1 MGKILVTGGTGLVGS
16 RFEGEDYL
24 KIGSKNLDLL
34 NQKDIE
40 NFLVS
45 KNINGIIHCAAR
57 VGGVKGNMTYPG
69 EFTYENLKMNTGII
83 EEARKAGINKLIT
96 FSSTCVFPDKVE
108 YPLTPDKIHLGPP
121 HSSNYGYA
129 YAKRMAEIQMQSY
142 REQYGV
148 NYFSVI
154 PCNIYGPADN
164 YHLEDGHV
172 LPSLIHKFHLA
183 DISGSDVTIW
193 GSGSP
198 LREFLHVDDLADAV
212 LLLLNNYKEV
222 EPVNIGVGE
231 DLSIMELSNLVRE
244 VVGFVG
250 QVHWDKT
257 KPNGT
262 PRKLLDVTKLKD
274 LGWEPK
280 IDLVQ
285 GITTTYKWFV
295 SKSNVKSN
303 ELKI

>member
-57 VGGVKGNMTYPG
+57 VGGVKGNMSYPG

-83 EEARKAGINKLIT
+83 EEARKAGISKLIA

-198 LREFLHVDDLADAV
+198 LREFIFSEDVADLTRILFD
-212 LLLLNNYKEV
+212 NYKEGI
-222 EPVNIGVGE
+222 PVIISSGKEISIKDVVDIIANEFNFKGKVIWDLDKPEGQFRKPSDNSIIRSIAPDFKFTPIEEGIHKSVTWFKDNYPNI
-231 DLSIMELSNLVRE
+231 
-244 VVGFVG
+244 
-250 QVHWDKT
+250 
-257 KPNGT
+257 
-262 PRKLLDVTKLKD
+262 RK
-274 LGWEPK
+274 
-280 IDLVQ
+280 
-285 GITTTYKWFV
+285 
-295 SKSNVKSN
+295 
-303 ELKI
+303 

>member
-16 RFEGEDYL
+16 RFIGDDYI
-24 KIGSKNLDLL
+24 KIGSKDINLLSQNLIEEFFKNNDL
-34 NQKDIE
+34 D
-40 NFLVS
+40 
-45 KNINGIIHCAAR
+45 GIIHCAAR
-57 VGGVKGNMTYPG
+57 VGGVKGNMAYPG
-69 EFTYENLKMNTGII
+69 EFTYENLKINTGII
-83 EEARKAGINKLIT
+83 EEARKAGINKLIA

-198 LREFLHVDDLADAV
+198 LREFVFSEDVAKLTRILFDDYTGGIPV
-212 LLLLNNYKEV
+212 IISSGKEISIKEV
-222 EPVNIGVGE
+222 VEIIANEFNFRGKIIWDLDKPEGQFRKPSDNSIIRSIAPDFRFTPIEEGIHKSVTWFKDNYPNI
-231 DLSIMELSNLVRE
+231 
-244 VVGFVG
+244 
-250 QVHWDKT
+250 
-257 KPNGT
+257 
-262 PRKLLDVTKLKD
+262 RK
-274 LGWEPK
+274 
-280 IDLVQ
+280 
-285 GITTTYKWFV
+285 
-295 SKSNVKSN
+295 
-303 ELKI
+303 

>member
-1 MGKILVTGGTGLVGS
+1 MEKILVTGGTGLVGS
-16 RFEGEDYL
+16 RFIGEDYI
-24 KIGSKNLDLL
+24 KIGSNDLNLL
-34 NQKDIE
+34 NQNSIRDFLKNKEIE
-40 NFLVS
+40 GV
-45 KNINGIIHCAAR
+45 IHCAAR

-83 EEARKAGINKLIT
+83 EEARKAGINKLIA

-198 LREFLHVDDLADAV
+198 LREFVFSEDVAKLTRILFDDYTGGIPV
-212 LLLLNNYKEV
+212 IISSGKEISIKEV
-222 EPVNIGVGE
+222 VEIIANEFNFRGKIIWDLDKPEGQFRKPSDNSIIRSIAPDFRFTPIEEGIHKSVTWFKDNYPNI
-231 DLSIMELSNLVRE
+231 
-244 VVGFVG
+244 
-250 QVHWDKT
+250 
-257 KPNGT
+257 
-262 PRKLLDVTKLKD
+262 RK
-274 LGWEPK
+274 
-280 IDLVQ
+280 
-285 GITTTYKWFV
+285 
-295 SKSNVKSN
+295 
-303 ELKI
+303 

>member
-16 RFEGEDYL
+16 RFIGDDYI
-24 KIGSKNLDLL
+24 KVGSKDINLLSQNLIEEFFKNNDL
-34 NQKDIE
+34 D
-40 NFLVS
+40 
-45 KNINGIIHCAAR
+45 GIIHCAAR
-57 VGGVKGNMTYPG
+57 VGGVKGNMAYPG

-83 EEARKAGINKLIT
+83 EEARKAGINKLIA

-198 LREFLHVDDLADAV
+198 LREFVFSEDVSKLTRILFD
-212 LLLLNNYKEV
+212 NYKEGI
-222 EPVNIGVGE
+222 PVIISSGKE
-231 DLSIMELSNLVRE
+231 ISIKE
-244 VVGFVG
+244 VVEIIANEFNFKGKIIWDLDKPEG
-250 QVHWDKT
+250 QFR
-257 KPNGT
+257 KPSDNSIIRSIAPDFKFT
-262 PRKLLDVTKLKD
+262 PIEEGIHKSVTWFKDNYPNIRK
-274 LGWEPK
+274 
-280 IDLVQ
+280 
-285 GITTTYKWFV
+285 
-295 SKSNVKSN
+295 
-303 ELKI
+303 

>member
-1 MGKILVTGGTGLVGS
+1 MNKILVTGGTGLVGS
-16 RFEGEDYL
+16 RFIGDDYI
-24 KIGSKNLDLL
+24 KVGSKDINLL
-34 NQKDIE
+34 NQNSIEEFLKGKDID
-40 NFLVS
+40 
-45 KNINGIIHCAAR
+45 GIIHCAAR

-83 EEARKAGINKLIT
+83 EEARKAGIRKMIS

-172 LPSLIHKFHLA
+172 LPSLIHKFYLA
-183 DISGSDVTIW
+183 DLEGSDVTIW

-198 LREFLHVDDLADAV
+198 LREFIFSEDVAKLTRELFD
-212 LLLLNNYKEV
+212 NYTDGVPVIISSGYEISIRDVVEV
-222 EPVNIGVGE
+222 IAREFDFKGNIIWDSSKPEGQFRKPS
-231 DLSIMELSNLVRE
+231 DNSIIRSIAPD
-244 VVGFVG
+244 F
-250 QVHWDKT
+250 KF
-257 KPNGT
+257 T
-262 PRKLLDVTKLKD
+262 PI
-274 LGWEPK
+274 EE
-280 IDLVQ
+280 
-285 GITTTYKWFV
+285 GIHKSVKWF
-295 SKSNVKSN
+295 KDNYPNIRK
-303 ELKI
+303 

>member
-1 MGKILVTGGTGLVGS
+1 MEKILVTGGTGLVGS
-16 RFEGEDYL
+16 RFIGEDYI
-24 KIGSKNLDLL
+24 KIGSNDLNLL
-34 NQKDIE
+34 NQNLIGDFLKNKEIE
-40 NFLVS
+40 GV
-45 KNINGIIHCAAR
+45 IHCAAR
-57 VGGVKGNMTYPG
+57 VGGVKGNMAYPG

-83 EEARKAGINKLIT
+83 EEARKAGINKLIA

-164 YHLEDGHV
+164 YNLEDGHV

-183 DISGSDVTIW
+183 DINGSDVTIW

-198 LREFLHVDDLADAV
+198 LREFVFSEDVAKLTRILFD
-212 LLLLNNYKEV
+212 NYKEGI
-222 EPVNIGVGE
+222 PVIISSGKE
-231 DLSIMELSNLVRE
+231 ISIKE
-244 VVGFVG
+244 VVEIIANEFNFKGKIIWDLDKPEG
-250 QVHWDKT
+250 QFR
-257 KPNGT
+257 KPSDNSIIRSIAPDFRFT
-262 PRKLLDVTKLKD
+262 PIEEGIHKSVTWFKDNYPNIRK
-274 LGWEPK
+274 
-280 IDLVQ
+280 
-285 GITTTYKWFV
+285 
-295 SKSNVKSN
+295 
-303 ELKI
+303 

>member
-1 MGKILVTGGTGLVGS
+1 MNKILVTGGTGLVGS
-16 RFEGEDYL
+16 RFIGDDYI
-24 KIGSKNLDLL
+24 KVGSKDINLL
-34 NQKDIE
+34 NQNSIE
-40 NFLVS
+40 EFLKG
-45 KNINGIIHCAAR
+45 KNIDGIIHCAAR

-83 EEARKAGINKLIT
+83 EEARKAGIRKMIT

-172 LPSLIHKFHLA
+172 LPSLIHKFYLA
-183 DISGSDVTIW
+183 DLEGSDVTIW

-198 LREFLHVDDLADAV
+198 LREFIFSEDVAKLTRILFD
-212 LLLLNNYKEV
+212 NYTGGVPVIISSGYEISIRDVVEV
-222 EPVNIGVGE
+222 IAREFNFKGNIIWDSSKPEGQFRKPS
-231 DLSIMELSNLVRE
+231 DNSIIRSIAPD
-244 VVGFVG
+244 F
-250 QVHWDKT
+250 KF
-257 KPNGT
+257 T
-262 PRKLLDVTKLKD
+262 PI
-274 LGWEPK
+274 EE
-280 IDLVQ
+280 
-285 GITTTYKWFV
+285 GIHKSVKWF
-295 SKSNVKSN
+295 KDNYPNIRK
-303 ELKI
+303 

>member
-16 RFEGEDYL
+16 RFIGDDYI
-24 KIGSKNLDLL
+24 KIGSKDINLL
-34 NQKDIE
+34 NQNSIEYLLADKDID
-40 NFLVS
+40 
-45 KNINGIIHCAAR
+45 GIIHCAAR

-83 EEARKAGINKLIT
+83 EEARKAGINKLIA

-198 LREFLHVDDLADAV
+198 LREFIFSEDVADLTRILFD
-212 LLLLNNYKEV
+212 NYKEGIPVIISSGKEISIKNVV
-222 EPVNIGVGE
+222 EIIASEFNFKGKIIW
-231 DLSIMELSNLVRE
+231 DLDKPEGQFRKPSDNSIIRSIAPDFRFTPIEEGIHKAVTWFKDNYPNVR
-244 VVGFVG
+244 
-250 QVHWDKT
+250 K
-257 KPNGT
+257 
-262 PRKLLDVTKLKD
+262 
-274 LGWEPK
+274 
-280 IDLVQ
+280 
-285 GITTTYKWFV
+285 
-295 SKSNVKSN
+295 
-303 ELKI
+303 

>member
-1 MGKILVTGGTGLVGS
+1 MNNILVTGGTGLVGS

-83 EEARKAGINKLIT
+83 EVGRKAGISKLIA

-198 LREFLHVDDLADAV
+198 LREFIFSEDVAKLTKILFD
-212 LLLLNNYKEV
+212 NYT
-222 EPVNIGVGE
+222 G
-231 DLSIMELSNLVRE
+231 
-244 VVGFVG
+244 
-250 QVHWDKT
+250 
-257 KPNGT
+257 GT
-262 PRKLLDVTKLKD
+262 PVIISSGKEISIKKVVDIIAREFNFKGKIIWDLDKPEGQFRKPSDNSIIRSIAPDFRFTPIEEGIHKSVTWFKD
-274 LGWEPK
+274 NYPNIRK
-280 IDLVQ
+280 
-285 GITTTYKWFV
+285 
-295 SKSNVKSN
+295 
-303 ELKI
+303 

>member
-1 MGKILVTGGTGLVGS
+1 MNNILVTGGTGLVGS

-83 EEARKAGINKLIT
+83 EEARKAGISKLIA

-198 LREFLHVDDLADAV
+198 LREFIFSEDVARLTRILFDNYIDGVPVIISSGKEISIKNVVEIIASEFNFKGKIIWDLDKPEGQFRKPSDNSVIRSIAPDFKFTPIEEGIHKSV
-212 LLLLNNYKEV
+212 TWFKDNY
-222 EPVNIGVGE
+222 PNI
-231 DLSIMELSNLVRE
+231 
-244 VVGFVG
+244 
-250 QVHWDKT
+250 
-257 KPNGT
+257 
-262 PRKLLDVTKLKD
+262 RK
-274 LGWEPK
+274 
-280 IDLVQ
+280 
-285 GITTTYKWFV
+285 
-295 SKSNVKSN
+295 
-303 ELKI
+303 

>member
-57 VGGVKGNMTYPG
+57 VGGVKGNMSYPG

-83 EEARKAGINKLIT
+83 EEARKAGISKLIA

-198 LREFLHVDDLADAV
+198 LREFIFSEDVADLTRILFD
-212 LLLLNNYKEV
+212 NYKEGI
-222 EPVNIGVGE
+222 PVIISSGKE
-231 DLSIMELSNLVRE
+231 ISIKE
-244 VVGFVG
+244 VVEIIANEFNFKGKIIWDLDKPEG
-250 QVHWDKT
+250 QFR
-257 KPNGT
+257 KPSDNSIIRSIAPDFKFT
-262 PRKLLDVTKLKD
+262 PIEEGIHKSVTWFKDNYPNIRK
-274 LGWEPK
+274 
-280 IDLVQ
+280 
-285 GITTTYKWFV
+285 
-295 SKSNVKSN
+295 
-303 ELKI
+303 

>member
-16 RFEGEDYL
+16 RFIGDDYI
-24 KIGSKNLDLL
+24 KVGSKDINLLSQNLIEEFFKNNDL
-34 NQKDIE
+34 D
-40 NFLVS
+40 
-45 KNINGIIHCAAR
+45 GIIHCAAR
-57 VGGVKGNMTYPG
+57 VGGVKGNMAYPG

-83 EEARKAGINKLIT
+83 EEARKAGINKLIA

-198 LREFLHVDDLADAV
+198 LREFVFSEDVSKLTRILFD
-212 LLLLNNYKEV
+212 NYKEGI
-222 EPVNIGVGE
+222 PVIISSGKE
-231 DLSIMELSNLVRE
+231 ISIKE
-244 VVGFVG
+244 VVEIIANEFNFKGKIIWDLDKPEG
-250 QVHWDKT
+250 QFR
-257 KPNGT
+257 KPSDNSIIRSIAPDFRFT
-262 PRKLLDVTKLKD
+262 PIEEGIHKSVTWFKDNYPNIRK
-274 LGWEPK
+274 
-280 IDLVQ
+280 
-285 GITTTYKWFV
+285 
-295 SKSNVKSN
+295 
-303 ELKI
+303 

>member
-16 RFEGEDYL
+16 RFIGDDYI
-24 KIGSKNLDLL
+24 KIGSKDINLL
-34 NQKDIE
+34 NQNSIEYLLADKDID
-40 NFLVS
+40 
-45 KNINGIIHCAAR
+45 GIIHCAAR

-83 EEARKAGINKLIT
+83 EEARKAGINKLIA

-164 YHLEDGHV
+164 YNLEDGHV

-198 LREFLHVDDLADAV
+198 LREFIFSEDVAKLTRILFDNYIDGVPVIISSGKEISIKNVVEIIASEFNFKGKIIWDLDKPEGQFRKPSDNSVIRSIAPYFKFTPIEEGIHKSVTWFKD
-212 LLLLNNYKEV
+212 NY
-222 EPVNIGVGE
+222 PNI
-231 DLSIMELSNLVRE
+231 
-244 VVGFVG
+244 
-250 QVHWDKT
+250 
-257 KPNGT
+257 
-262 PRKLLDVTKLKD
+262 RK
-274 LGWEPK
+274 
-280 IDLVQ
+280 
-285 GITTTYKWFV
+285 
-295 SKSNVKSN
+295 
-303 ELKI
+303 

>member
-1 MGKILVTGGTGLVGS
+1 MEKILVTGGTGLVGS
-16 RFEGEDYL
+16 RFIGEDYI
-24 KIGSKNLDLL
+24 KIGSNDLNLL
-34 NQKDIE
+34 NQNSIGDFLKNKEIE
-40 NFLVS
+40 GV
-45 KNINGIIHCAAR
+45 IHCAAR
-57 VGGVKGNMTYPG
+57 VGGVKGNMAYPG

-83 EEARKAGINKLIT
+83 EEARKAGINKLIA

-198 LREFLHVDDLADAV
+198 LREFVFSEDVAKLTRILFD
-212 LLLLNNYKEV
+212 NYKEGI
-222 EPVNIGVGE
+222 PVIISSGKE
-231 DLSIMELSNLVRE
+231 ISIKE
-244 VVGFVG
+244 VVEIIANEFNFKGKIIWDLDKPEG
-250 QVHWDKT
+250 QFR
-257 KPNGT
+257 KPSDNSIIRSIAPDFRFT
-262 PRKLLDVTKLKD
+262 PIEEGIHKSETWFKDNYPNIRK
-274 LGWEPK
+274 
-280 IDLVQ
+280 
-285 GITTTYKWFV
+285 
-295 SKSNVKSN
+295 
-303 ELKI
+303 

>member
-1 MGKILVTGGTGLVGS
+1 MEKILVTGGTGLVGS
-16 RFEGEDYL
+16 RFIGEDYI
-24 KIGSKNLDLL
+24 KIGSNDLNLL
-34 NQKDIE
+34 NQNSIGDFLKNKEIE
-40 NFLVS
+40 GV
-45 KNINGIIHCAAR
+45 IHCAAR
-57 VGGVKGNMTYPG
+57 VGGVKGNMAYPG

-83 EEARKAGINKLIT
+83 EEARKAGINKLIA

-198 LREFLHVDDLADAV
+198 LREFVFSEDVAKLTRILFD
-212 LLLLNNYKEV
+212 NYKEGI
-222 EPVNIGVGE
+222 PVIISSGKE
-231 DLSIMELSNLVRE
+231 ISIKE
-244 VVGFVG
+244 VVEIIANEFNFKGKIIWDLDKPEG
-250 QVHWDKT
+250 QFR
-257 KPNGT
+257 KPSDNSIIRSIAPDFRFT
-262 PRKLLDVTKLKD
+262 PIEEGIHKSVTWFKDNYPNIRK
-274 LGWEPK
+274 
-280 IDLVQ
+280 
-285 GITTTYKWFV
+285 
-295 SKSNVKSN
+295 
-303 ELKI
+303 

>member
-1 MGKILVTGGTGLVGS
+1 MEKILVTGGTGLVGS
-16 RFEGEDYL
+16 RFIGEDYI
-24 KIGSKNLDLL
+24 KIGSNDLNLL
-34 NQKDIE
+34 NQNSIGDFLKNKEIE
-40 NFLVS
+40 GV
-45 KNINGIIHCAAR
+45 IHCAAR
-57 VGGVKGNMTYPG
+57 VGGVKGNMGYPG

-83 EEARKAGINKLIT
+83 EEVRKAGIKKLIA

-164 YHLEDGHV
+164 YNLEDGHV

-198 LREFLHVDDLADAV
+198 LREFVFSEDVAKLTRILFDAYTGGIPV
-212 LLLLNNYKEV
+212 IISSGKEISIKEV
-222 EPVNIGVGE
+222 VEIIANEFNFKGKIIW
-231 DLSIMELSNLVRE
+231 DLDKPEGQFRKPSDNSIIRSIAPDFR
-244 VVGFVG
+244 F
-250 QVHWDKT
+250 
-257 KPNGT
+257 T
-262 PRKLLDVTKLKD
+262 PI
-274 LGWEPK
+274 EE
-280 IDLVQ
+280 
-285 GITTTYKWFV
+285 GIHKSVKWF
-295 SKSNVKSN
+295 KDNYPNVRK
-303 ELKI
+303 

>member
-1 MGKILVTGGTGLVGS
+1 MEKILVTGGTGLVGS
-16 RFEGEDYL
+16 RFIGEDYI
-24 KIGSKNLDLL
+24 KIGSNDLNLL
-34 NQKDIE
+34 NQNSIGDFLKNKEIE
-40 NFLVS
+40 GV
-45 KNINGIIHCAAR
+45 IHCAAR
-57 VGGVKGNMTYPG
+57 VGGVKGNMEYPG

-83 EEARKAGINKLIT
+83 EEVRKAGIKKLIA

-164 YHLEDGHV
+164 YNLEDGHV

-198 LREFLHVDDLADAV
+198 LREFVFSEDVAKLTRILFDAYTGGIPVIISSGKEISIKKVVEIIASEFNFKGKIIWDLDKPEGQFRKPSDNSVIRSIAPDFKFTSIGEGIHKSV
-212 LLLLNNYKEV
+212 TWFKENY
-222 EPVNIGVGE
+222 PNI
-231 DLSIMELSNLVRE
+231 
-244 VVGFVG
+244 
-250 QVHWDKT
+250 
-257 KPNGT
+257 
-262 PRKLLDVTKLKD
+262 RK
-274 LGWEPK
+274 
-280 IDLVQ
+280 
-285 GITTTYKWFV
+285 
-295 SKSNVKSN
+295 
-303 ELKI
+303 

>member
-1 MGKILVTGGTGLVGS
+1 MNNILVTGGTGLVGS

-83 EEARKAGINKLIT
+83 EEARKAGISKLIA

-142 REQYGV
+142 REQYGI

-198 LREFLHVDDLADAV
+198 LREFIFSEDVAKLTRILFDNYIDGVPVIISSGKEISIKNVVEIIASEFNFKGKIIWDLDKPEGQFRKPSDNSVIRSIAPDFKFTPIEEGIHKSV
-212 LLLLNNYKEV
+212 TWFKDNY
-222 EPVNIGVGE
+222 PN
-231 DLSIMELSNLVRE
+231 VR
-244 VVGFVG
+244 
-250 QVHWDKT
+250 K
-257 KPNGT
+257 
-262 PRKLLDVTKLKD
+262 
-274 LGWEPK
+274 
-280 IDLVQ
+280 
-285 GITTTYKWFV
+285 
-295 SKSNVKSN
+295 
-303 ELKI
+303 

>member
-16 RFEGEDYL
+16 RFIGDDYI
-24 KIGSKNLDLL
+24 KVGSKDINLLSQNLIEEFFKNNDL
-34 NQKDIE
+34 D
-40 NFLVS
+40 
-45 KNINGIIHCAAR
+45 GIIHCAAR
-57 VGGVKGNMTYPG
+57 VGGVKGNMAYPG

-83 EEARKAGINKLIT
+83 EEARKAGINKLIA

-198 LREFLHVDDLADAV
+198 LREFVFSEDVSKLTRILFD
-212 LLLLNNYKEV
+212 NYKEGI
-222 EPVNIGVGE
+222 PVIISSGKE
-231 DLSIMELSNLVRE
+231 ISIKE
-244 VVGFVG
+244 VVEIIANEFNFKGKIIWDLDKPEG
-250 QVHWDKT
+250 QFR
-257 KPNGT
+257 KPSDNSIIRSIAPDFEFT
-262 PRKLLDVTKLKD
+262 PI
-274 LGWEPK
+274 EE
-280 IDLVQ
+280 
-285 GITTTYKWFV
+285 GIQKSVKWF
-295 SKSNVKSN
+295 KENYPNIRK
-303 ELKI
+303 

>member
-1 MGKILVTGGTGLVGS
+1 MNKILVTGGTGLVGS
-16 RFEGEDYL
+16 RFIGDDYI
-24 KIGSKNLDLL
+24 KVGSKDINLL
-34 NQKDIE
+34 NQNSIE
-40 NFLVS
+40 EFLKG
-45 KNINGIIHCAAR
+45 KNIDGIIHCAAR

-83 EEARKAGINKLIT
+83 EEARKAGIRKMIT

-172 LPSLIHKFHLA
+172 LPSLIHKFYLA
-183 DISGSDVTIW
+183 DLEGSDVTIW

-198 LREFLHVDDLADAV
+198 LREFIFSEDVAKLTRELFD
-212 LLLLNNYKEV
+212 NYT
-222 EPVNIGVGE
+222 
-231 DLSIMELSNLVRE
+231 D
-244 VVGFVG
+244 
-250 QVHWDKT
+250 
-257 KPNGT
+257 GT
-262 PRKLLDVTKLKD
+262 PVIISSGYEISIRDVVEVIAREFDFKGNIIWDSSKPEGQFRKPSDNSIIRSIAPDFKFTPI
-274 LGWEPK
+274 EE
-280 IDLVQ
+280 
-285 GITTTYKWFV
+285 GIHKSVKWF
-295 SKSNVKSN
+295 KDNYPNIRK
-303 ELKI
+303 

>member
-1 MGKILVTGGTGLVGS
+1 MGRILVTGGTGLVGS
-16 RFEGEDYL
+16 RFIGDDYI
-24 KIGSKNLDLL
+24 KVGSNDINLLD
-34 NQKDIE
+34 QHSIE
-40 NFLVS
+40 YFLDD
-45 KNINGIIHCAAR
+45 KEINGIIHCAAR
-57 VGGVKGNMTYPG
+57 VGGVKGNMEYPG

-83 EEARKAGINKLIT
+83 EEARKAGINKLIA

-198 LREFLHVDDLADAV
+198 LREFIFSEDVADLTRILFDSYTGGIPV
-212 LLLLNNYKEV
+212 ILSSGKEISIKEV
-222 EPVNIGVGE
+222 VEIISDEFNFKGKIIW
-231 DLSIMELSNLVRE
+231 DLDKPEGQFRKPSDNSIIRSIAPDFKFTPIEEGIHKSVTWFKDNYPNVR
-244 VVGFVG
+244 
-250 QVHWDKT
+250 K
-257 KPNGT
+257 
-262 PRKLLDVTKLKD
+262 
-274 LGWEPK
+274 
-280 IDLVQ
+280 
-285 GITTTYKWFV
+285 
-295 SKSNVKSN
+295 
-303 ELKI
+303 

>member
-198 LREFLHVDDLADAV
+198 LREFIFSEDVADLTRILFD
-212 LLLLNNYKEV
+212 NYKEGI
-222 EPVNIGVGE
+222 PVIISSGKE
-231 DLSIMELSNLVRE
+231 ISIKE
-244 VVGFVG
+244 VVEIIANEFNFKGKIIWDLDKPEG
-250 QVHWDKT
+250 QFR
-257 KPNGT
+257 KPSDNSIIRSIAPDFKFTLIEEGIHKSVT
-262 PRKLLDVTKLKD
+262 WFKDNYPNIRK
-274 LGWEPK
+274 
-280 IDLVQ
+280 
-285 GITTTYKWFV
+285 
-295 SKSNVKSN
+295 
-303 ELKI
+303 

>member
-16 RFEGEDYL
+16 RFIGDDYI
-24 KIGSKNLDLL
+24 KVGSNDINLLD
-34 NQKDIE
+34 QHSIE
-40 NFLVS
+40 YFLDD
-45 KNINGIIHCAAR
+45 KEINGIIHCAAR
-57 VGGVKGNMTYPG
+57 VGGVKGNMEYPG

-83 EEARKAGINKLIT
+83 EEARKAGINKLIA

-183 DISGSDVTIW
+183 DINGTDVTIW

-198 LREFLHVDDLADAV
+198 LREFIFSEDVADLTRILFDTYTGGIPV
-212 LLLLNNYKEV
+212 IISSGKEISIKEV
-222 EPVNIGVGE
+222 VEIISDEFNFKGKIIW
-231 DLSIMELSNLVRE
+231 DLDKPEGQFRKPSDNSIIRSIAPDFKFTPIEEGIHKSVTWFKDNYPNVR
-244 VVGFVG
+244 
-250 QVHWDKT
+250 K
-257 KPNGT
+257 
-262 PRKLLDVTKLKD
+262 
-274 LGWEPK
+274 
-280 IDLVQ
+280 
-285 GITTTYKWFV
+285 
-295 SKSNVKSN
+295 
-303 ELKI
+303 

>member
-1 MGKILVTGGTGLVGS
+1 MNKILITGGTGLVGS
-16 RFEGEDYL
+16 RFKGDDYL
-24 KIGSKNLDLL
+24 KIGSKDLNLL
-34 NQKDIE
+34 NQQGIE
-40 NFLVS
+40 NFLAGKDVE
-45 KNINGIIHCAAR
+45 GIIHCAAR

-83 EEARKAGINKLIT
+83 EEARKAGIRKMIT

-164 YHLEDGHV
+164 YHLDDGHV

-183 DISGSDVTIW
+183 DTNGSDVTIW

-198 LREFLHVDDLADAV
+198 LREFIFSEDVANLTRILFD
-212 LLLLNNYKEV
+212 NYTGGTPVIISSGKEISIKEV
-222 EPVNIGVGE
+222 VKVIASEFNFRGKIIW
-231 DLSIMELSNLVRE
+231 DLDKPEGQFRKPSDNSIIKSIAPDFKFTPIEEGIHKSVTWFKDNYPNVR
-244 VVGFVG
+244 
-250 QVHWDKT
+250 K
-257 KPNGT
+257 
-262 PRKLLDVTKLKD
+262 
-274 LGWEPK
+274 
-280 IDLVQ
+280 
-285 GITTTYKWFV
+285 
-295 SKSNVKSN
+295 
-303 ELKI
+303 